1 MLQIILGLI
10 GSPGV
15 DGGEGKQGLQG
26 PLGPQGKFL
35 WKVKLLCVTNNELL
49 PLKISNLTFH
59 FFYVGEA
66 GPIGPPGKQ
75 GVPGGLGL
83 YWL

>member
-15 DGGEGKQGLQG
+15 DGGEGNQGLQG

-35 WKVKLLCVTNNELL
+35 WKVKLLCVNATNYYHS
-49 PLKISNLTFH
+49 KSQI
-59 FFYVGEA
+59 
-66 GPIGPPGKQ
+66 
-75 GVPGGLGL
+75 
-83 YWL
+83 